1 MLNSILLLVSLVALC
16 VVYAWGRFH
25 VWRFDT
31 VMAHRRVVTSGY
43 IYFIQLQSGNRLL
56 VKIGRS
62 VDPIKRIRA
71 LRTSAPY
78 GIKVL
83 GIMPTMNDV
92 NSERIIHQRFATSRI
107 SKRNEWFQ
115 ISVPLL
121 LYINAVSDPAA
132 TAVVRKAVQ

>member
-1 MLNSILLLVSLVALC
+1 MYVVVSLLVIACSYLLVKRY
-16 VVYAWGRFH
+16 YAYKYE
-25 VWRFDT
+25 V

-43 IYFIQLQSGNRLL
+43 IYFVQLQSGNRLL